1 LHGIAQFCG
10 LSIQPR
16 GSSMK
21 AVSVIGLGKM
31 GSALAGALL
40 RAGHRVTVWNRSPE
54 KAAGL
59 AVASVARSAA
69 DAVAASPLTIVC
81 VSDYEATRAILAQP
95 EVASSLAGRTL
106 VQLSTGT
113 PKEARDLQLWVRG
126 QRAAYLDGA
135 ILAWPRHIGGDQTL
149 VYVSGEQAAY
159 DAHGATL
166 RALAGGLTYLGGEVG
181 ASEGMF
187 AAILSYLAGRWIGIC
202 HGGLICEAEGL
213 SAAAYGDALAML
225 GPALAWD
232 AQHMGQV
239 ISTHAFTN
247 PESTLETTARD
258 IEGLVRQ
265 AQDARINP
273 EWPRFAAE
281 LFSRAER
288 AGYGPEEHAALIKTL
303 RQPA

>member
-1 LHGIAQFCG
+1 
-10 LSIQPR
+10 
-16 GSSMK
+16 MK

-40 RAGHRVTVWNRSPE
+40 RAGHRVTVWNRSPD

-59 AVASVARSAA
+59 AGASVARSAS
-69 DAVAASPLTIVC
+69 DALGASPLTIVC
-81 VSDYEATRAILAQP
+81 VSDYEATRAILSQP
-95 EVASSLAGRTL
+95 EVAASLRGRTL

-113 PKEARDLQLWVRG
+113 PREARELQAWVRARG
-126 QRAAYLDGA
+126 AAYLDGA
-135 ILAWPRHIGGDQTL
+135 ILAWPRHIGGEETL
-149 VYVSGEQAAY
+149 IYVSGETTAY
-159 DAHGATL
+159 EPHGATL

-213 SAAAYGDALAML
+213 GAAAFGDALASL

-239 ISTHAFTN
+239 ISTGAFTD

-258 IEGLVRQ
+258 IDGLVRQ
-265 AQDARINP
+265 AQDAGINP
-273 EWPRFAAE
+273 EWPRFAAG
-281 LFSRAER
+281 LFRRAEL
-288 AGYGPEEHAALIKTL
+288 AGHGPEEHAALIKTL
-303 RQPA
+303 RQPMPVAR